1 MHMYLHGFPLSLSLC
16 RVPQGGC
23 PCRGPKRSVIW
34 RRRTIGL
41 RDVFPV
47 LRGDN
52 YRTVTPRRCPAVA
65 PLSLT
70 ATSRYRPACDRS
82 DTGPERAG
90 KGRAAAERRR
100 PRLPGNARPSRPF
113 WDVTQRV
120 SYSRK
125 ESLPLPPQQMN
136 CKCGTLTLKPFLDV
150 FVGLSRRRVE
160 SLCRQMNNNILAAD
174 RFGTSRGGQLF
185 PVV

>member
-1 MHMYLHGFPLSLSLC
+1 VAMHMYLHGFPLSLSLC

-90 KGRAAAERRR
+90 KGRADGRAEAAASSRQHSTIQTILGCHTAGKLFQKRES
-100 PRLPGNARPSRPF
+100 ASPSPTNELQVRYTDPQTIFGRSRVPF
-113 WDVTQRV
+113 P
-120 SYSRK
+120 K
-125 ESLPLPPQQMN
+125 ESGIALPTN
-136 CKCGTLTLKPFLDV
+136 
-150 FVGLSRRRVE
+150 E
-160 SLCRQMNNNILAAD
+160 
-174 RFGTSRGGQLF
+174 
-185 PVV
+185 